1 MFQKFVPAFAAR
13 GAAPALIFPGRPA
26 ITYTELANA
35 IALRMRQFGADKKV
49 IAIEAEHSE
58 HAIVSYLAALEMGH
72 AVAMLPPATCSLS
85 EEFSLAFEPDLC
97 CRRVG
102 ERWTVVEALPQP
114 RVAHRELHPD
124 LALLLLTS
132 GSTGGAKAVRLS
144 RANIDAN
151 AASIAQYLGL
161 SSTDRACLVLPLH
174 YSYGLSVLH
183 SHLAVGASLYFP
195 QRSILSE
202 GFLDELAVQEC
213 TNFPGVP
220 YSYEL
225 LESVGFRE
233 RSFPKLRLMTVAGG
247 RLPPDTVRLY
257 NRYMRAQDGVFFV
270 MYGQTEATAR
280 IAYVPPALLEGNEDC
295 IGIAV
300 PDGSLSLENAEGEEI
315 RQPGKVGE
323 LVYRGPNVM
332 LGYAAGREDLA
343 EGATVG
349 ALRTGDLA
357 AIDESGLFR
366 IVGRTK
372 RISKVAGR
380 RIGHDRLEEAL
391 ERRGI
396 RAAVVGD
403 DEAVH
408 AFYCGGQAEGEV
420 REVLAVV
427 AGLTLLQVGVT
438 RIEALPRLTSGKI
451 DYAGL
456 QARFKAGQKKVDRRA
471 VGVREAF
478 DQVFYPKTA
487 GVRDSFVTLGGDS
500 LRFVQLS
507 LALERI
513 VGELPAE
520 WETKT
525 VAQLSDLKPAAQVKP
540 VTGVDLLI
548 RALAILLVVV
558 QHQTLWP
565 IPGGS
570 AAMIVLIGF
579 GLARFQSGALMAGD
593 VMRVLR
599 PALQVLIPY
608 YLIVAA
614 YTVAWEE
621 VPWASLLLLGNFGF
635 ADPARHSMVP
645 YLYWFIEAYC
655 QMLLVVA
662 GLFCLP
668 AVRRFA
674 EPDPFVAGLSFL
686 ALALCARIVI
696 PPLLDMGNR
705 QIFTLPWI
713 FYLAALGWSAAFAST
728 TARKLLL
735 LTIGTAVLVFFAFY
749 ESVWIG
755 TRVKYLLQI
764 AVLSGLLFC
773 PRVPMPFRLK
783 AIVLPLSA
791 ASFHIYILHRFVP
804 ELLMAPLGAVL
815 PAGLFSLLATAGGV
829 ALGVV
834 VWWLQGRLLSF
845 LARKKGDGILPV
857 LQTYIG
863 VRGQRST

>member
-1 MFQKFVPAFAAR
+1 MSHKFVPAFAAR
-13 GAAPALIFPGRPA
+13 GAAPALIFPGRSAISYAELADA
-26 ITYTELANA
+26 IT
-35 IALRMRQFGADKKV
+35 IRMRHFGVDKKLV
-49 IAIEAEHSE
+49 AIEAEHSE
-58 HAIVSYLAALEMGH
+58 HSIVSYLAALEMGH
-72 AVAMLPPATCSLS
+72 AVAMLPPASCSLS
-85 EEFSLAFEPDLC
+85 EEFDLAFEPNLH

-114 RVAHRELHPD
+114 RNACRELHPD

-132 GSTGGAKAVRLS
+132 GSTGCAKAVRLS
-144 RANIDAN
+144 RANVDAN
-151 AASIAQYLGL
+151 AGSIAQYLGL
-161 SSTDRACLVLPLH
+161 TSSDRACLVLPLH

-195 QRSILSE
+195 QSSILSE
-202 GFLDELAVQEC
+202 GFLDGLAEQEC
-213 TNFPGVP
+213 TNLAGVP

-225 LESVGFRE
+225 LESIGFRE
-233 RSFPKLRLMTVAGG
+233 HSLPRLRLMTVAGG

-257 NRYMRAQDGVFFV
+257 NRHMRARDGAFFV

-280 IAYVPPALLEGNEDC
+280 IAYVPPALLEGNEDR
-295 IGIAV
+295 IGVAV
-300 PDGSLSLENAEGEEI
+300 PDGSLSLENAKGGEI
-315 RQPGKVGE
+315 RQPGEVGE

-332 LGYAAGREDLA
+332 MGYAAGRADLA
-343 EGATVG
+343 GGAEVG
-349 ALRTGDLA
+349 ALNTGDLA
-357 AIDESGLFR
+357 TFDRDGLFR

-372 RISKVAGR
+372 RISKLAGR
-380 RIGHDRLEEAL
+380 RIGHDRLEEVL

-403 DEAVH
+403 DEAIH
-408 AFYCGGQAEGEV
+408 AFYCGTKGADEV
-420 REVLAVV
+420 NEALATA
-427 AGLTLLQVGVT
+427 AGLTLLQVGAT
-438 RIEALPRLTSGKI
+438 RIESLPRMTSGKI
-451 DYAGL
+451 DYAAL
-456 QARFKAGQKKVDRRA
+456 RARYGAEHKRDRRQA
-471 VGVREAF
+471 ASIREAF
-478 DQVFYPKTA
+478 DQVFYPKRA
-487 GVRDSFVTLGGDS
+487 GARDSFATLGGDS

-507 LALERI
+507 LALEKI
-513 VGELPAE
+513 VGEAPAG
-520 WETKT
+520 WETMT
-525 VAQLSDLKPAAQVKP
+525 VSQLSDLKP
-540 VTGVDLLI
+540 VTDKRPAIGVDLLI

-593 VMRVLR
+593 VVRVLR
-599 PALQVLIPY
+599 PALQVLVPY

-614 YTVAWEE
+614 YAVAWGE
-621 VPWASLLLLGNFGF
+621 VPWVSTLLLGNFGF
-635 ADPARHSMVP
+635 ADPERHSMVP

-668 AVRRFA
+668 AVRRFVA
-674 EPDPFVAGLSFL
+674 ADPFAAGLSFL
-686 ALALCARIVI
+686 AVALCTRIAI

-735 LTIGTAVLVFFAFY
+735 LAIGIVVLVFFAFY

-764 AVLSGLLFC
+764 VVLSGLLFW
-773 PRVPMPFRLK
+773 PQVPMPFRLK

-804 ELLMAPLGAVL
+804 ELLMAPLGTVL
-815 PAGLFSLLATAGGV
+815 PAGLFSLLAIAGGV
-829 ALGVV
+829 TLGVV

-845 LARKKGDGILPV
+845 LAHEKGDGILPI